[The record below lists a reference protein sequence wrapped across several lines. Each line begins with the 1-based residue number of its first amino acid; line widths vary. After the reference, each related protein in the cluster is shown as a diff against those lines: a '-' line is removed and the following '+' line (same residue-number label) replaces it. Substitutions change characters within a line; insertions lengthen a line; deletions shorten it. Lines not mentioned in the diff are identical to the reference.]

1 MGPTTPVQR
10 AASPPA
16 ETAPAGPRA
25 REGGTGS
32 AVSDNRRGS
41 RLRGRRATGALVAQG
56 THALAGLVLQVAAA
70 RELGAAGL
78 AAFSLAYGV
87 LVLATAVTSGL
98 VGDSLTV
105 LDRHEPGIRAGLH
118 VGTALVAGTAGTA
131 GCLLAL
137 AGGAVPPW
145 VGLLTGPAVVVFMVQ
160 DTLRRLL
167 MAAGRFWSLP
177 AVDLCGLILALST
190 LVLAGSAG
198 ALSLGS
204 FVLALLAGQGA
215 AAFAAWTLLPAEE
228 RPHGPWR
235 RPDLRAVA
243 AFGVWR
249 AAAQTIRPALLTLL
263 RLLVVAMAGAAA
275 YGPLEAARV
284 YTAPAMVLVA
294 GLGSFLLP
302 HFVSLRPRGAQVGL
316 RAADRAAVAAAV
328 VVALLGV
335 VAIVAL
341 PWAGPLLTGGDYAVP
356 VSAVLGWS
364 AYAAAGAALLPYAS
378 LASVHG
384 DQRRVLALRALE
396 LGSLLAVVVMVSAVD
411 GGLAWSPL
419 ALALGPVL
427 AAVAVRRSLLVPR
440 ARAEIA
446 TRTDVRPTPVVVS
459 R

>member
-1 MGPTTPVQR
+1 
-10 AASPPA
+10 
-16 ETAPAGPRA
+16 
-25 REGGTGS
+25 
-32 AVSDNRRGS
+32 
-41 RLRGRRATGALVAQG
+41 
-56 THALAGLVLQVAAA
+56 
-70 RELGAAGL
+70 
-78 AAFSLAYGV
+78 
-87 LVLATAVTSGL
+87 VLATAVTSGL

-137 AGGAVPPW
+137 ASGAVPPW
-145 VGLLTGPAVVVFMVQ
+145 VGLLAGPAVVVFMVQ